1 MALSIVSRSLLRT
14 SREILERN
22 MAATV
27 GALQQQQQHQP
38 LSTFSTS
45 DCNNNVSVCIRLC
58 VCVLVKLIYEKS
70 GWASEEGKGH
80 LLQLQ
85 ENEATMCATEIA

>member
-27 GALQQQQQHQP
+27 GALQQQQHQP
-38 LSTFSTS
+38 LSTFPTS
-45 DCNNNVSVCIRLC
+45 DCNNNVSVCICPLSFSLSVFLC
-58 VCVLVKLIYEKS
+58 VCIS
-70 GWASEEGKGH
+70 
-80 LLQLQ
+80 
-85 ENEATMCATEIA
+85 